1 MESLLLAI
9 TYETSPIGKKRRRK
23 KEKKCWTQ
31 KTAARGTEPKKKAQT
46 LITMTSGTEPMTPT
60 ILLNRIKDF

>member
-1 MESLLLAI
+1 MKQALSE
-9 TYETSPIGKKRRRK
+9 K
-23 KEKKCWTQ
+23 KEEKKSGGHK

-60 ILLNRIKDF
+60 KLLNRIKDF

>member
-9 TYETSPIGKKRRRK
+9 TYETSPIGKKRRK
-23 KEKKCWTQ
+23 KKCWTQ

-60 ILLNRIKDF
+60 KLLNRIKDF

>member
-9 TYETSPIGKKRRRK
+9 TYETSPIGKKRK
-23 KEKKCWTQ
+23 KEKKKCWTQ

-60 ILLNRIKDF
+60 KLLNRIKDF

>member
-9 TYETSPIGKKRRRK
+9 TYETSPVGK
-23 KEKKCWTQ
+23 KKCWTQ